1 MIKYFKWLKIYTF
14 VPFVAISISSCQSV
28 NNNKNQIIIT
38 PEDRAIINEY
48 VRACTVL
55 ETKINSHISNARKM
69 IAFDEVGKANGDVN
83 ILNLNLNNIEKN
95 IQLSCSSKK
104 NLNKISTAL
113 GESLAE
119 YGKSIGRILR
129 NRKFRGSKGRATLIR
144 YRDIAKDMSEFSGDF
159 VTLMEAAPPY
169 IFLLREK
176 GDGLISN

>member
-14 VPFVAISISSCQSV
+14 MPFIAIAISSCQSV
-28 NNNKNQIIIT
+28 NKNQIIIT

-48 VRACTVL
+48 TRSCAIL
-55 ETKINSHISNARKM
+55 ETKINRHISNARQM
-69 IAFDEVGKANGDVN
+69 IAFDEVGKVNGDVN
-83 ILNLNLNNIEKN
+83 ILNLNLNDIEKN

-104 NLNKISTAL
+104 NLNNILTAL
-113 GESLAE
+113 GESLAD

-129 NRKFRGSKGRATLIR
+129 NRKFIGSKGRATLIR
-144 YRDIAKDMSEFSGDF
+144 YRDNAKDMSEFSGDF

-169 IFLLREK
+169 ISLLRKK